1 MNTSATPSSSA
12 AAASSSGSGAGARF
26 RRILPARRASQLFT
40 LALLVLVPVTGLFHI
55 NVADGAIV
63 VLDRQIWFSDFFI
76 IFGFWIMIAS
86 ILVMSYSL
94 AGAVFCGWVCPQGS
108 ASEWANA
115 LTYRLLG
122 RKAEVMDFSGK
133 PMQVARRKDSWRN
146 KALLFSILWLMAMFY
161 AVIPLLYFYPP
172 AELWRVVT
180 MRAEHAGSVLW
191 IYAVFTV
198 ILFLDIGMIRHMV
211 CRYMCIYRMWQ
222 HSFKTRD
229 TLHVA
234 YDDSRAA
241 DCANCHYCADS
252 CYLELD
258 PRNTV
263 VYDSC
268 INCGDCIDACNELH
282 ARSRKLSGPG
292 LLRFEMGDPTGE
304 RGRGNVGSFFSRVR
318 VALPVAVFGGLM
330 FWYGLSSYEPHHMS
344 VFRAENAHQG
354 AVRDYQINIANKLYR
369 PADFTV
375 RVGNLPDGAW
385 RLSRDKVHMDTAGRA
400 NVRLHVGELPKG
412 LYNVRVTVR
421 ASDGWTG
428 SFLLRHFSPGV
439 KS

>member
-1 MNTSATPSSSA
+1 MSQTHTASV
-12 AAASSSGSGAGARF
+12 ASSGKVRARF
-26 RRILPARRASQLFT
+26 RRILPARRASQVFA
-40 LALLVLVPVTGLFHI
+40 LALLVLIPVTGLFHI
-55 NVADGAIV
+55 DIANGAIV
-63 VLDRQIWFSDFFI
+63 VLDRQIWFSDFFV
-76 IFGFWIMIAS
+76 IFGFWIMVAS

-115 LTYRLLG
+115 LTWRLLG

-146 KALLFSILWLMAMFY
+146 KALLFSILWLMAMGY

-172 AELWRVVT
+172 AELWRVLT
-180 MRAEHAGSVLW
+180 LRAEHAGSVLW
-191 IYAVFTV
+191 IHAVFTV

-222 HSFKTRD
+222 HSFKTKD

-234 YDDSRAA
+234 WDDSRAGE
-241 DCANCHYCADS
+241 CANCHYCADA

-282 ARSRKLSGPG
+282 ARSKKHAGPG
-292 LLRFEMGDPTGE
+292 LLRFELGDPTGE
-304 RGRGNVGSFFSRVR
+304 RGRGNVGSFLSRVR
-318 VALPVAVFGGLM
+318 AALPVAVLGGVM
-330 FWYGLSSYEPHHMS
+330 FWYGLATWEPHHMS
-344 VFRAENAHQG
+344 VFRAGEAHRG
-354 AVRDYQINIANKLYR
+354 AVQDYQINIANKQYK

-375 RVGNLPDGAW
+375 SVGNLPQGTW
-385 RLSRDKVHMDTAGRA
+385 HLSRAQVHLNSVGRA
-400 NVRLHVGELPKG
+400 NVRLRVGDLPPG
-412 LYNVRVTVR
+412 LYNVRVTVH
-421 ASDGWTG
+421 AGDGWTG
-428 SFLLRHFSPGV
+428 HFLVRHFVPEVTS
-439 KS
+439 

>member
-1 MNTSATPSSSA
+1 MSTDQVAGRSA
-12 AAASSSGSGAGARF
+12 AQMPGVARQARLRTF
-26 RRILPARRASQLFT
+26 RRLTQSITVAV
-40 LALLVLVPVTGLFHI
+40 LVLVPVTGIFRI
-55 NVADGAIV
+55 DPSAGAFV

-76 IFGFWIMIAS
+76 IFGFWIMVAS

-115 LTYRLLG
+115 LTHRLLG
-122 RKAEVMDFSGK
+122 RKAEVMDFSGQA
-133 PMQVARRKDSWRN
+133 MQVAQRKDVWRN
-146 KALLFSILWLMAMFY
+146 KVLLFTLLWLAAMCY

-180 MRAEHAGSVLW
+180 LRAEHAGSVLW

-198 ILFLDIGMIRHMV
+198 ILFLDIGMIRHML

-222 HSFKTRD
+222 HSFKTKD

-234 YDDSRAA
+234 YDYSRAS
-241 DCANCHYCADS
+241 DCAHCRYCADS

-258 PRNTV
+258 PKNTM

-282 ARSRKLSGPG
+282 AKSKKLSGPG
-292 LLRFEMGDPTGE
+292 LLRFEVGDPTGE

-318 VALPVAVFGGLM
+318 IALPVALLGGVM
-330 FWYGLSSYEPHHMS
+330 FWYGLAAYEPHHMS
-344 VFRAENAHQG
+344 VFRVEAGYQG
-354 AVRDYQINIANKLYR
+354 VVHDYQVNIANKLYR
-369 PADFTV
+369 PVDFTME
-375 RVGNLPDGAW
+375 VGNLPPGIW
-385 RLSRDKVHMDTAGRA
+385 RLSRKHVHMDSAGRA
-400 NVRLHVGELPKG
+400 NVRLHVGDLPGG
-412 LYNVRVTVR
+412 LYNIRVVVR
-421 ASDGWTG
+421 ANDGWTG
-428 SFLLRHFSPGV
+428 SFLLRHFAPGV

>member
-1 MNTSATPSSSA
+1 M
-12 AAASSSGSGAGARF
+12 SGNQAVDRPVAKMSGALQPTRLRTM
-26 RRILPARRASQLFT
+26 RRLTQYATIAVLI
-40 LALLVLVPVTGLFHI
+40 LVPVTGVFRI
-55 NVADGAIV
+55 DPSAGAFV
-63 VLDRQIWFSDFFI
+63 VLGKQVWFSDFFI

-108 ASEWANA
+108 VSEWANA
-115 LTYRLLG
+115 LTHRLLG
-122 RKAEVMDFSGK
+122 RKAEVMDFTGQA
-133 PMQVARRKDSWRN
+133 MQVAQRKSSWRN
-146 KALLFSILWLMAMFY
+146 KALLFTLLWLAAMFY

-172 AELWRVVT
+172 ADLWQVVT
-180 MRAEHAGSVLW
+180 LRATHAGSVLW

-198 ILFLDIGMIRHMV
+198 ILFLDIGMIRHMM

-222 HSFKTRD
+222 HSFKTKD
-229 TLHVA
+229 TLHIA
-234 YDDSRAA
+234 YDHTRTS

-258 PRNTV
+258 PKNTL

-282 ARSRKLSGPG
+282 AKSKKLSGSG
-292 LLRFEMGDPTGE
+292 LLRFEVGDPTGE

-318 VALPVAVFGGLM
+318 IALPVALLGGVM
-330 FWYGLSSYEPHHMS
+330 FWYGLAAYEPHHMS
-344 VFRAENAHQG
+344 VFRAGATHQG
-354 AVRDYQINIANKLYR
+354 VVRDYQVNIANKIYR
-369 PADFTV
+369 PVDFTIEV
-375 RVGNLPDGAW
+375 KNLSQGIW
-385 RLSRDKVHMDTAGRA
+385 QLSRKYVHMNSAGRA
-400 NVRLHVGELPKG
+400 NVRLHVGSLPKG
-412 LYNVRVTVR
+412 LYNIRVVVR

-428 SFLLRHFSPGV
+428 SFLLRHFAPGV